1 VLLIKLISGAFRT
14 SSSGLSGNVHHAAD
28 LAPVT
33 EVCNTVT
40 VGLSLGECLSMTGI
54 LFSSNVGRYRLAL
67 CGSCVWAL

>member
-1 VLLIKLISGAFRT
+1 M
-14 SSSGLSGNVHHAAD
+14 HHAAD

-54 LFSSNVGRYRLAL
+54 YSVAMSDGTELLFVDLV
-67 CGSCVWAL
+67 CGLFEEME